1 MPTDIIQWFPG
12 HMAKTRRLIG
22 ENLKKVD
29 LVIEL
34 LDARIPKSSRNP
46 EIMRLIE
53 GKPLITL
60 LNKASLADP
69 AETEKWVRYY
79 TGEGHICL
87 PFDCVAKKGVDRL
100 LPAVRELMADKLERY
115 QQKGMSGRKLKAMV
129 VGIPNVGNPRSS
141 TCLAAP
147 KRPKWKIAPALRL
160 RPNG

>member
-34 LDARIPKSSRNP
+34 LDARIPQSSRNP
-46 EIMRLIE
+46 EIMRLVE

-69 AETEKWVRYY
+69 AETERWVRRYS
-79 TGEGHICL
+79 GQGHVCL
-87 PFDCVAKKGVDRL
+87 PFDCVTRKGQDKL
-100 LPAVRELMADKLERY
+100 LPAIRTLMAEKLQRY
-115 QQKGMSGRKLKAMV
+115 KDKGMEGRRLRAMV
-129 VGIPNVGNPRSS
+129 VGP
-141 TCLAAP
+141 LA
-147 KRPKWKIAPALRL
+147 
-160 RPNG
+160 